1 TPARSITRALHHST
15 GLDPILTF
23 ASVAISQI
31 WFAMIPI
38 TDWDGTGTFF
48 YPFPFGSVELDTEP
62 MSMGQALL
70 T

>member
-1 TPARSITRALHHST
+1 
-15 GLDPILTF
+15 
-23 ASVAISQI
+23 
-31 WFAMIPI
+31 MIPI